1 MHSATDE
8 QIRRSD
14 IEGLKCKL
22 QAARHELDCY
32 RSWPDVLPQH
42 EEACAQHMAHLA
54 LDIVYR
60 TAVLELV
67 LGTDDRR
74 SSMTRKYM
82 TWHSRRIDQIRYG
95 LTDPRVRASTSRGRQ
110 VCIAG
115 LGQEAEIG
123 TFPAKY
129 LVGDALANPDWIFV
143 LTAPNEFGRLYEV
156 MEKPTDSTLRIKFS
170 NGQLAQSTDYI
181 GMHGDEVE
189 IVITHTVEHD
199 AGTYVAP
206 NVDLDAI
213 PTPPTPVSSGSSGS
227 ISTGSSRS
235 SLDWTEVILRLK

>member
-1 MHSATDE
+1 MAPFSLKLRLLSRQLLRTLTMLRSKSDPCTPARIMDGSRSALTHEHVMHLTICRA
-8 QIRRSD
+8 QIMS
-14 IEGLKCKL
+14 
-22 QAARHELDCY
+22 
-32 RSWPDVLPQH
+32 
-42 EEACAQHMAHLA
+42 
-54 LDIVYR
+54 
-60 TAVLELV
+60 
-67 LGTDDRR
+67 GT
-74 SSMTRKYM
+74 K
-82 TWHSRRIDQIRYG
+82 
-95 LTDPRVRASTSRGRQ
+95 PRVRAFDDGHRQ
-110 VCIAG
+110 VCLAG
-115 LGQEAEIG
+115 LGQGPEIG
-123 TFPAKY
+123 TFPASY
-129 LVGDALANPDWIFV
+129 LVGDALASQHWIFV

-213 PTPPTPVSSGSSGS
+213 PTPPTPVSSGS

-235 SLDWTEVILRLK
+235 SLDWTEVILRLKPFSG